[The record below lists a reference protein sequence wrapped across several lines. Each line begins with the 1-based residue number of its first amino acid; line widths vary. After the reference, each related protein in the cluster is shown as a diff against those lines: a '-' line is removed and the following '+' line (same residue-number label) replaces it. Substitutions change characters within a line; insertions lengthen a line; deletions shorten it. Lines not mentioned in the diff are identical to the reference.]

1 MEAPDSTEPTGRKRG
16 RGDEDREE
24 RKARLRRNMAARWDE
39 LRAQGKTLRRDVM
52 HNTARRAF
60 DRAPTDSTCRRCGI
74 TKDGHAALGRG
85 PLEKHHVLP
94 ISEGGHPFDPANLFT
109 LCFFCHQEWHD
120 WWEGQHAWAEYLSAE
135 PYRIGITR
143 VREREGPF
151 HTEGC
156 QRCGIIERHRDKL
169 RLARQR
175 QSARQWRRAR
185 HSGGARGGGGGSRR
199 TRVLP
204 FEPVHRERDRSL
216 LV

>member
-1 MEAPDSTEPTGRKRG
+1 MGRVASTGEDAPPRCDAFFGRARFRQSPHGQHLPPVWHHQRRTRGSRPRPAREASRPPDFRRRAPLRPGEPLHALLLLPPGV
-16 RGDEDREE
+16 
-24 RKARLRRNMAARWDE
+24 ARLVGGPARVGGVPIRRTIPHR
-39 LRAQGKTLRRDVM
+39 
-52 HNTARRAF
+52 
-60 DRAPTDSTCRRCGI
+60 
-74 TKDGHAALGRG
+74 
-85 PLEKHHVLP
+85 HHV
-94 ISEGGHPFDPANLFT
+94 G
-109 LCFFCHQEWHD
+109 
-120 WWEGQHAWAEYLSAE
+120 
-135 PYRIGITR
+135 

-156 QRCGIIERHRDKL
+156 QRCGITERHRDKL

>member
-24 RKARLRRNMAARWDE
+24 RKARLRRNMEARWDE

-135 PYRIGITR
+135 PYRIGITW
-143 VREREGPF
+143 
-151 HTEGC
+151 GC
-156 QRCGIIERHRDKL
+156 ASGRAPSTQRGVSGVASPSATATSCDL
-169 RLARQR
+169 RG
-175 QSARQWRRAR
+175 SGRAR
-185 HSGGARGGGGGSRR
+185 DSGGARGTAMR
-199 TRVLP
+199 
-204 FEPVHRERDRSL
+204 
-216 LV
+216 